1 MARKRMT
8 QAINEALVEEME
20 RDPDVVLF
28 GEDVQTSLFGDTRGL
43 VDRFGTDRIR
53 DTPICESL
61 LAGMAVGAAASGRR
75 PILHLMYGN
84 FIYTAFDAIANQAA
98 KLRYMTAGQIRLPVV
113 FMAVYGAGRSIGAQH
128 SDVPYPA
135 LMNLAGLKVV
145 VPSTPADAK
154 GLLKSCIRDDAPTVF
169 LQPIRRGGEQGD
181 VSDGDVLTPIGKGA
195 VRRAGGDVTVVAI
208 GAMVRHAIKAADLV
222 AADGIDVEVIDPR
235 TLFPLDVGLLVE
247 SVSRTGR
254 LVVVDEARRTCG
266 AAAEI
271 AALASERAFE
281 FLKAPVRRV
290 TVADV
295 AVPYAPVLEETVL
308 PDERSVADAIRDV
321 ARFPDSFAGGGHR
334 T

>member
-1 MARKRMT
+1 MARKRMI

-20 RDPDVVLF
+20 RDPHVVLF

-43 VDRFGTDRIR
+43 VDRFGTDRVR

-98 KLRYMTAGQIRLPVV
+98 KLRYMTAGQLRLPVV

-154 GLLKSCIRDDAPTVF
+154 GLLKTCIRDDAPTVF

-181 VSDGDVLTPIGKGA
+181 VPDGDVLTPIGKGA
-195 VRRAGGDVTVVAI
+195 VRRAGRDVTVVAI
-208 GAMVRHAIKAADLV
+208 GAMVRHAIRAADQV

-235 TLFPLDVGLLVE
+235 TLFPLDAALLVE
-247 SVSRTGR
+247 SVRRTGH
-254 LVVVDEARRTCG
+254 LVIVDEARRTCG

-271 AALASERAFE
+271 AALVSERAFE

-290 TVADV
+290 TVPDV

-321 ARFPDSFAGGGHR
+321 ARFSDSFACGGQR
-334 T
+334 S